1 MIHTFD
7 PVIYPRKLWITYDA
21 TPEESNEMFP
31 TGDIYG
37 NHFKNENG
45 YFGITCRTMNKNDK
59 GGALIR
65 FVDNKESMSPWNIA
79 HEAVHAAGYIC
90 DYIDIKADWGNDEAF
105 AYLTTWIV
113 KCCTIALNFEKV
125 SE

>member
-7 PVIYPRKLWITYDA
+7 PVIYPRKLWVTYDV
-21 TPEESNEMFP
+21 TPEELNEMFP

-45 YFGITCRTMNKNDK
+45 YFGITCRTMDKNDK
-59 GGALIR
+59 GGVLIR
-65 FVDNKESMSPWNIA
+65 FADNKESMSPWNIA

-90 DYIDIKADWGNDEAF
+90 DYIDIKADWSNDEAF

-113 KCCTIALNFEKV
+113 KCCTIALNFEK
-125 SE
+125 SI